1 MKKVIIVLVITALWS
16 ASAFAETRYVSD
28 RLEITVR
35 AGAGNEYRIIR
46 MLNSGQRVEIV
57 EPGDDWSRVRI
68 PGGQEGWT
76 LTRFLQSD
84 PPARQ
89 TVQTLTA
96 RLEPL
101 ELENTSL
108 KQENERLIRMN
119 QEIEGQLK
127 EVVTQHETSVAAHE
141 KLREESSEFLEMKEE
156 HKQFLSDIEEK
167 NLRIEELEGRVT
179 EQFFSKAIS
188 WFLAGAGVLLLG
200 MLLGSRSKKKR
211 PGLR

>member
-1 MKKVIIVLVITALWS
+1 MKKIIIVLVITALWS
-16 ASAFAETRYVSD
+16 VSAFAGTRYVSD

-46 MLNSGQRVEIV
+46 MLNSGQQVEVI

-101 ELENTSL
+101 ELERASL
-108 KQENERLIRMN
+108 RQENERLIKMN
-119 QEIEGQLK
+119 QEIEGELK
-127 EVVTQHETSVAAHE
+127 EAIKKFEASVAAHD
-141 KLREESSEFLEMKEE
+141 KLREESSEFLEMREE
-156 HKQFLSDIEEK
+156 HEALLSGIEEK

-179 EQFFSKAIS
+179 EQFFSQAIT

>member
-1 MKKVIIVLVITALWS
+1 MKKIIIVLVITALWS
-16 ASAFAETRYVSD
+16 VSAFAETRYVSD

-46 MLNSGQRVEIV
+46 MLNSGQQVQIV
-57 EPGDDWSRVRI
+57 EPGDDWSKVRI

-89 TVQTLTA
+89 ALQTLTA

-101 ELENTSL
+101 ELERASL

-127 EVVTQHETSVAAHE
+127 EVVTQFDASVAAHE
-141 KLREESSEFLEMKEE
+141 KLREESSEFLEMKEA

-167 NLRIEELEGRVT
+167 NMRIEELEGRVT
-179 EQFFSKAIS
+179 EQFLSQAIS

-200 MLLGSRSKKKR
+200 MLLGNRSKKKR